1 MIQWTFKNK
10 VLTKD
15 DVKEDWEGF
24 VYVLIFTNIKT
35 KEVKFYIG
43 KKNFYTNSKRPL
55 GKKEL
60 STDKR
65 KKTYKRVKTYN
76 FEKYCGSSEVLTDYI
91 DNIDW
96 TFEKKIIRI
105 CKTKGDL
112 TYYEAKYLMMYD
124 ALKRN
129 IFLNNNILG
138 TFYRKNLTEID

>member
-1 MIQWTFKNK
+1 
-10 VLTKD
+10 V
-15 DVKEDWEGF
+15 
-24 VYVLIFTNIKT
+24 
-35 KEVKFYIG
+35 
-43 KKNFYTNSKRPL
+43 KRPL
-55 GKKEL
+55 ARKEM

-76 FEKYCGSSEVLTDYI
+76 FEKYCGSSEVLI
-91 DNIDW
+91 DFINNPEWMFD
-96 TFEKKIIRI
+96 KKIIRI

-124 ALKRN
+124 ALKRS